1 MKFLKN
7 KFVIGLFCLVL
18 ALVVVVMVMPKNTG
32 KTVDVIKLNNTV
44 DANTQI
50 TDNMVRKVTIPEDAN
65 VSGAI
70 TEKEK
75 VVGKYTTTQIY
86 KDDFIVDGKLSDTP
100 TNSNLYA
107 LNNGEEAISITVKDL
122 ASCVTGKLIEGDV
135 VSIYYYDTTEKKV
148 VENPLLKYVEVL
160 ATSNSAGVDVSTAAM
175 DENQDDNIPTTLT
188 LKVNREQAEAL
199 TKMEYEGNIHVTFV
213 ARGEK
218 AANYIQK

>member
-1 MKFLKN
+1 MKFFKN
-7 KFVIGLFCLVL
+7 KFVIGIFCLIL

-86 KDDFIVDGKLSDTP
+86 KDDFIVDGKLSDSP

-148 VENPLLKYVEVL
+148 IENETQTSIRQLDEKESIDELARILGGAKITQMVL
-160 ATSNSAGVDVSTAAM
+160 DSAKEMRQLAK
-175 DENQDDNIPTTLT
+175 N
-188 LKVNREQAEAL
+188 
-199 TKMEYEGNIHVTFV
+199 
-213 ARGEK
+213 ARGHGFQNEPE
-218 AANYIQK
+218 

>member
-7 KFVIGLFCLVL
+7 KFVIGIFCLIL

-135 VSIYYYDTTEKKV
+135 VSIYYYDTIEKKV
-148 VENPLLKYVEVL
+148 VENPLLKYVEV
-160 ATSNSAGVDVSTAAM
+160 VSTAAM

>member
-1 MKFLKN
+1 MKFFKN
-7 KFVIGLFCLVL
+7 KFVIGIFCLIL

-86 KDDFIVDGKLSDTP
+86 KDDFIVDGKLSDSP

-107 LNNGEEAISITVKDL
+107 LNNGEEAISITVKEL
-122 ASCVTGKLIEGDV
+122 ASCVTGKLIEGD
-135 VSIYYYDTTEKKV
+135 TTEKKV
-148 VENPLLKYVEVL
+148 IENPLLKYVEVL
-160 ATSNSAGVDVSTAAM
+160 ATSNSSGVDVSTAAM

-188 LKVNREQAEAL
+188 LKVSREQAEAL

>member
-1 MKFLKN
+1 MKFFKN
-7 KFVIGLFCLVL
+7 KFVIGIFCLIL

-86 KDDFIVDGKLSDTP
+86 KDDFIVDGKLSDSP

-122 ASCVTGKLIEGDV
+122 ASCVTGNLIEGDV

-148 VENPLLKYVEVL
+148 IENPLLKYVEVL
-160 ATSNSAGVDVSTAAM
+160 ATSNSSGVDVSTAAM

-188 LKVNREQAEAL
+188 LKVSREQAEAL
-199 TKMEYEGNIHVTFV
+199 TKMEY
-213 ARGEK
+213 
-218 AANYIQK
+218 

>member
-7 KFVIGLFCLVL
+7 KFVIGIFCLVL

-50 TDNMVRKVTIPEDAN
+50 T
-65 VSGAI
+65 
-70 TEKEK
+70 
-75 VVGKYTTTQIY
+75 
-86 KDDFIVDGKLSDTP
+86 DDFIVDGKLSDTP

-135 VSIYYYDTTEKKV
+135 VSIYYYDTIEKKV

>member
-1 MKFLKN
+1 
-7 KFVIGLFCLVL
+7 
-18 ALVVVVMVMPKNTG
+18 
-32 KTVDVIKLNNTV
+32 
-44 DANTQI
+44 
-50 TDNMVRKVTIPEDAN
+50 MVRKVTIPEDAN

-86 KDDFIVDGKLSDTP
+86 KDDFIVDGKLSDSP

-107 LNNGEEAISITVKDL
+107 LNDGEEAISITVKDL

-148 VENPLLKYVEVL
+148 IENPLLKYVEVL
-160 ATSNSAGVDVSTAAM
+160 ATSNSSGVDVSTAAM

-188 LKVNREQAEAL
+188 LKVSREQAEAL

>member
-1 MKFLKN
+1 MKFFKN
-7 KFVIGLFCLVL
+7 KFVIGIFCLIL

-86 KDDFIVDGKLSDTP
+86 KDDFIVDGKLSDSP

-107 LNNGEEAISITVKDL
+107 LNDGEEAISITVKDL

-148 VENPLLKYVEVL
+148 IENPLLKYVEVL
-160 ATSNSAGVDVSTAAM
+160 ATSNSSGVDVSTAAM
-175 DENQDDNIPTTLT
+175 DENQDDNSPTTLT
-188 LKVNREQAEAL
+188 LKVAENKL
-199 TKMEYEGNIHVTFV
+199 KLLLKWSMKVIFMLHS
-213 ARGEK
+213 
-218 AANYIQK
+218 